1 MNEIDGKREKIF
13 ATLMTII
20 ATRRPVNS
28 VGGASAPKD
37 AGRYALQY
45 FSCS

>member
-1 MNEIDGKREKIF
+1 MNEIDGKREKIL
-13 ATLMTII
+13 ATLVTII
-20 ATRRPVNS
+20 AARGLVNS
-28 VGGASAPKD
+28 VCGASAPKD